1 MKFCV
6 SSADNLD
13 VPVDPRFTRCHYFII
28 VNSENMK
35 IEDTL
40 KTAAEA
46 VGGDGIQDAQMIASK
61 RGKYRITGN
70 LFLEFGQV
78 G

>member
-1 MKFCV
+1 M
-6 SSADNLD
+6 
-13 VPVDPRFTRCHYFII
+13 RF
-28 VNSENMK
+28 ENA
-35 IEDTL
+35 L
-40 KTAAEA
+40 KTVAEA